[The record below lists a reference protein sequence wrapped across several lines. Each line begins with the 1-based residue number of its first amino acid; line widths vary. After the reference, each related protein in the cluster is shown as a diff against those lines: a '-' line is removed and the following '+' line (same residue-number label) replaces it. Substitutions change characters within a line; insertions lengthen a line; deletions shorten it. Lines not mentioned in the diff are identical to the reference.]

1 MSSRMKDFIPAAI
14 AAAVAAVGMV
24 LVGLFYYW
32 GFSRISI
39 SPVLRGI
46 IILITLGGIAALAFV
61 TYERFREIHE
71 EHDDDLSKY

>member
-1 MSSRMKDFIPAAI
+1 MSGRMKEFVPAVI
-14 AAAVAAVGMV
+14 AALVAAAGMI

-32 GFSRISI
+32 AFSKIPI

-46 IILITLGGIAALAFV
+46 IILATVGGIAALAFV